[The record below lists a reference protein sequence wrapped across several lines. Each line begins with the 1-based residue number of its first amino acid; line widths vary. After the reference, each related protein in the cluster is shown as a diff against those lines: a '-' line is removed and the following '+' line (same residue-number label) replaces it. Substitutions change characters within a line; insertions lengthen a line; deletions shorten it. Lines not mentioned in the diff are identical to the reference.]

1 MPKATIKFIPVPSL
15 LRVGEGATLVGL
27 DGPAKLVGRTVRCE
41 SVAGVLDGCVSRV
54 DPNNTA
60 HVLVVFGRNVY
71 SCHWL
76 TLEAEVSDNADV
88 LDRLDAQPKSP
99 DGIQCLAVDLYE
111 GDTAP
116 NPANCMGEAFK
127 GPCTLSYVRFPDGG
141 VDITATDL
149 DRDEEPQEDEEGA
162 DVQAMTLD
170 VVERIEVD
178 IVRETDTDPEE
189 GRGAIVGEGDR
200 EWYVFEDREAAGA
213 FARQHWA
220 EMPASELRCIIG
232 DECLVAWALG
242 EWAGPGSTQ
251 VRNLSE
257 WLDLHKDAPEETLA
271 SYDSEECSVDAVTEA
286 LVEVLGFTPTVAYRI
301 N

>member
-1 MPKATIKFIPVPSL
+1 MSKAKIQFVPVPSL

-41 SVAGVLDGCVSRV
+41 DVAGSLDGCVSRV
-54 DPNNTA
+54 DPHNTA

-76 TLEAEVSDNADV
+76 ALEAEVSDNADV

-99 DGIQCLAVDLYE
+99 DGIQRLTVDLYE

-116 NPANCMGEAFK
+116 NPASTKRTFT

-141 VDITATDL
+141 VDVTAEDL
-149 DRDEEPQEDEEGA
+149 DRDEDPQEDEEGA

-170 VVERIEVD
+170 GDERIEVD
-178 IVRETDTDPEE
+178 EVRQIHPEE
-189 GRGAIVGEGDR
+189 GSGAIVEEGSR
-200 EWYVFEDREAAGA
+200 EWYVFDSFESAGA

-220 EMPASELRCIIG
+220 DMPTSELRSIIG

-251 VRNLSE
+251 VRSLGE
-257 WLDLHKDAPEETLA
+257 WFDLHKDAPEETLA
-271 SYDSEECSVDAVTEA
+271 SYDGESCDVDSVTPA
-286 LVEVLGFTPTVAYRI
+286 LVEELGFTPTVAYRI